1 MYYHINLSD
10 CRTMSLAVFLPCYR
24 LMQEGCAG
32 GTCFISQNIV
42 YVTQMA
48 KKRIEKWQIKQK
60 KGKSMWQYMVLS
72 KRLCMMA
79 AGRWGKP
86 ALPTSQCLMQKS
98 IPADCLMNQRRPPV
112 LQSTIL
118 FPFSAVLFC
127 FMYAFVSVSVLVCP
141 IKRQLSLCVGHKN
154 MLHCLKYSS
163 YCDSNVLSLLRV

>member
-60 KGKSMWQYMVLS
+60 KGKSMW
-72 KRLCMMA
+72 
-79 AGRWGKP
+79 
-86 ALPTSQCLMQKS
+86 
-98 IPADCLMNQRRPPV
+98 
-112 LQSTIL
+112 
-118 FPFSAVLFC
+118 
-127 FMYAFVSVSVLVCP
+127 
-141 IKRQLSLCVGHKN
+141 
-154 MLHCLKYSS
+154 
-163 YCDSNVLSLLRV
+163 